1 MNTLLLLLRESS
13 ARQLGNWNVLSV
25 DGVKALFMVV
35 VVVAVVLCLKFIT
48 ELRVDLSELDGA
60 IEGRGVLAG
69 ESIGLVVAGQGGL
82 IEDGSIAAD
91 EAPVS
96 GFDNLTGVVLNRQA
110 DVEDLAVVLNVS
122 VVAVSLTVA
131 LKGGLEG
138 GLQEGLGISGKAV
151 CKGGGR
157 GLGG

>member
-82 IEDGSIAAD
+82 IEDGSIETKGD
-91 EAPVS
+91 VI
-96 GFDNLTGVVLNRQA
+96 VLLYLHKQ
-110 DVEDLAVVLNVS
+110 
-122 VVAVSLTVA
+122 
-131 LKGGLEG
+131 
-138 GLQEGLGISGKAV
+138 
-151 CKGGGR
+151 
-157 GLGG
+157 